1 MPLKHLLQFNEDQ
14 LWEPGLPAVA
24 VCQARNSLQVYRYR
38 RQASSHRGSGQLL
51 SSRIPQNR
59 EMDLMHLHV
68 VRHGETWAN
77 AEQRYLGALDPE
89 LTERGREQAFSLS
102 QNLPAGIDALI
113 VSPRLRAQQ
122 TAQILNQALHL
133 EPVIM
138 DSFRERDV
146 GVFEGLTQAQAQ
158 AQYPQLWAQ
167 NITRQWA
174 VGPTGGESIAEV
186 VSRVHQGLAELAV
199 RYPSGVVLLVA
210 HGFVAKVIRGL
221 ARGDFADFYDWQ
233 LKNGERLV
241 LENFQPMALPTGAL
255 L

>member
-1 MPLKHLLQFNEDQ
+1 MLAN
-14 LWEPGLPAVA
+14 A
-24 VCQARNSLQVYRYR
+24 VCQSLNQLADLPHSR
-38 RQASSHRGSGQLL
+38 ASPL
-51 SSRIPQNR
+51 PQGISLVLGCGAVAIIANPPPPR

-89 LTERGREQAFSLS
+89 LTERGREQAVSLS
-102 QNLPAGIDALI
+102 QKLPAGIDALI

-133 EPVIM
+133 EPETM

-158 AQYPQLWAQ
+158 AQYPLLWAQ

-186 VSRVHQGLAELAV
+186 VSRVHQGLAELAA
-199 RYPSGVVLLVA
+199 RYPSGTVLLVA

-221 ARGDFADFYDWQ
+221 ALGDFADFYDWQ
-233 LKNGERLV
+233 LPNGERLV
-241 LENFQPMALPTGAL
+241 LENFHPKALPTGAL